1 MKLKQFLSVLLAI
14 ILVGSLAFQP
24 IAASN
29 SDNIVDESSS
39 ENWWKSHPLWTQ
51 WLAGTLGG
59 IVGSIVGTT
68 VFSLASY
75 PIFSSQEGVYHPQ
88 LSALYFGSMVGY
100 PVGSALGA
108 GYGVEKSGKLMGQ
121 EGNPLRTYLTSG
133 IAAGVTFYGSGA
145 LGAGLNNLTV
155 GPFVQQSLNMAV
167 SSLAM
172 STPVMSST
180 AATWN
185 YRWENKQENSE

>member
-29 SDNIVDESSS
+29 SDNIVDKSSS

-133 IAAGVTFYGSGA
+133 ITAGVTFYGSSA
-145 LGAGLNNLTV
+145 LGAGLNFLTGENSAKGIYTV
-155 GPFVQQSLNMAV
+155 FRYLPVTTPIV
-167 SSLAM
+167 SS
-172 STPVMSST
+172 TV
-180 AATWN
+180 ATWN
-185 YRWENKQENSE
+185 YRWENKQENSG

>member
-1 MKLKQFLSVLLAI
+1 MKGKKFLLSTLVILLI
-14 ILVGSLAFQP
+14 IFPAFRP
-24 IAASN
+24 LRASN
-29 SDNIVDESSS
+29 SDEIPAGDQKDS
-39 ENWWKSHPLWTQ
+39 WWKAHPRWTQ

-59 IVGSIVGTT
+59 ILGSVLGTT

-75 PIFSSQEGVYHPQ
+75 PIFSSQEGVFHPQ